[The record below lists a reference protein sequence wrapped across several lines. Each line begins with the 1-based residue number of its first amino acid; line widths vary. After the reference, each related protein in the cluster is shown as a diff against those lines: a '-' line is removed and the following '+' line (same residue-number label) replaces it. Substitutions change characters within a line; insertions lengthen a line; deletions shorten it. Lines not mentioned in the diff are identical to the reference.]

1 MKVIYLH
8 QYFCTPSMS
17 SGTRSYEMARRL
29 VKKGHKVY
37 MISSKHSHSEM
48 KERNFSIEEGVH
60 VWWLPVKYS
69 NNMNF
74 IQRIY
79 SFIVYC
85 IYAYIIGR
93 KLNYGLVLASS
104 TPLTVAIPGIF
115 LSKIRKVPF
124 ILEVRDL
131 WPAIPIKLRIIR
143 NVLLIKL
150 SQYLERISYRL
161 SDKIIALSYGMRD
174 GIINTGIN
182 KSKITVIPNGSDI
195 ELFNINSKS
204 DIGFIDQTDWLNTD
218 RDIIIYTGAIGKI
231 NGLSYM
237 AFMAEEMIKLNPNV
251 LFCIIGD
258 GVEKDKVN
266 LLAKKLGIMNNNF
279 YMVPKMSKKKLP
291 QILSISTVLT
301 SFVINEKI
309 LWNNSANKFFD
320 GLAAGKPL
328 MINYGGWQADLL
340 NEYDAGI
347 VVSPDDPIIGAKK
360 LNNLLSD
367 KQRLQ
372 NMGQAGLELAKTVFN
387 RNELYKSFE
396 NVLLEVSN

>member
-29 VKKGHKVY
+29 VKKGHKVF

-104 TPLTVAIPGIF
+104 TPLTIAIPGIL

-174 GIINTGIN
+174 GIINAGIN

-195 ELFNINSKS
+195 ELFNINSIS
-204 DIGFIDQTDWLNTD
+204 DIGFIDQIDWINTD

-360 LNNLLSD
+360 LNNLLQD
-367 KQRLQ
+367 KQRLH

-387 RNELYKSFE
+387 RNKLYKSFE
-396 NVLLEVSN
+396 NVLLEASN

>member
-37 MISSKHSHSEM
+37 MISSKHSHSGF
-48 KERNFSIEEGVH
+48 KERNFSIEEGIS

-74 IQRIY
+74 FQRIF
-79 SFIVYC
+79 SFIIYC

-115 LSKIRKVPF
+115 LSKIKKVPF

-131 WPAIPIKLRIIR
+131 WPAIPIELRIIR

-150 SQYLERISYRL
+150 SQYIEIISYRL
-161 SDKIIALSYGMRD
+161 SDRIIALSNGMKD
-174 GIINTGIN
+174 GIIDTGIN

-204 DIGFIDQTDWLNTD
+204 DIGFFNKNDWMNTD
-218 RDIIIYTGAIGKI
+218 RKIIIYTGAIGKI

-258 GVEKDKVN
+258 GIEKDKIN
-266 LLAKKLGIMNNNF
+266 LLAKKLGIINNNF

-301 SFVINEKI
+301 SFVINEEI

-360 LNNLLSD
+360 LNNLLQD

-372 NMGQAGLELAKTVFN
+372 NMGKASLELAKTVFN

-396 NVLLEVSN
+396 NVLLEASN

>member
-29 VKKGHKVY
+29 VKKGHEVY
-37 MISSKHSHSEM
+37 MISSKHSHSEI
-48 KERNFSIEEGVH
+48 KERNFSIEKGIH

-74 IQRIY
+74 IKRIY

-131 WPAIPIKLRIIR
+131 WPAIPIELKIIR
-143 NVLLIKL
+143 NILLIKL

-174 GIINTGIN
+174 GIINAGIN

-204 DIGFIDQTDWLNTD
+204 DIGFIDRTDWLNTD

-360 LNNLLSD
+360 LNNLLQD
-367 KQRLQ
+367 KQRLH

-387 RNELYKSFE
+387 RNKLYKSFE
-396 NVLLEVSN
+396 NVLLEASN

>member
-37 MISSKHSHSEM
+37 MISSKHSHSEI

-360 LNNLLSD
+360 LNNLLQD
-367 KQRLQ
+367 KQRLH

-387 RNELYKSFE
+387 RNKLFKSFE
-396 NVLLEVSN
+396 NVLLEASN

>member
-131 WPAIPIKLRIIR
+131 WPAIPIELRIIR

-182 KSKITVIPNGSDI
+182 QSKITVIPNGSDI

-204 DIGFIDQTDWLNTD
+204 DIRFIDQIDLINTN

-360 LNNLLSD
+360 LNNLLQD
-367 KQRLQ
+367 KQRLH

-387 RNELYKSFE
+387 RNKLYKSFE
-396 NVLLEVSN
+396 NVLLEASN

>member
-29 VKKGHKVY
+29 VKKGHKVF
-37 MISSKHSHSEM
+37 MISSKHSHLEI
-48 KERNFSIEEGVH
+48 KKRNFSIEEGIH

-79 SFIVYC
+79 SFIIYC
-85 IYAYIIGR
+85 IYAYKIGR
-93 KLNYGLVLASS
+93 KLNYGLVFASS
-104 TPLTVAIPGIF
+104 TPLTIAIPGIF

-131 WPAIPIKLRIIR
+131 WPTIPIELRIIR

-150 SQYLERISYRL
+150 SLYLERISYRL
-161 SDKIIALSYGMRD
+161 SDKIIALSNGMRD

-204 DIGFIDQTDWLNTD
+204 DIGFIDQIDWINTD

-237 AFMAEEMIKLNPNV
+237 AFMAEEMIKLNPDV
-251 LFCIIGD
+251 LFCVIGD
-258 GVEKDKVN
+258 GIEKDKVN

-279 YMVPKMSKKKLP
+279 YLVPKMSKKKLP

-301 SFVINEKI
+301 SFVINKKI

-347 VVSPDDPIIGAKK
+347 VVSPDDPISGAKK
-360 LNNLLSD
+360 LNNLLQD
-367 KQRLQ
+367 KHRLQ

-396 NVLLEVSN
+396 NVLLEASN

>member
-1 MKVIYLH
+1 
-8 QYFCTPSMS
+8 MS

-182 KSKITVIPNGSDI
+182 QSKITVIPNGSDI
-195 ELFNINSKS
+195 ELFNINSIS
-204 DIGFIDQTDWLNTD
+204 DIELFNKNDWMNTD
-218 RDIIIYTGAIGKI
+218 KNIIIYAGAIGKI

-258 GVEKDKVN
+258 GIEKDKIY
-266 LLAKKLGIMNNNF
+266 LLAKKLGIINNNF

-291 QILSISTVLT
+291 QILSVSTVLT
-301 SFVINEKI
+301 SFVINKEI

-360 LNNLLSD
+360 LNNLLQD

-372 NMGQAGLELAKTVFN
+372 NMGQSGLELAKTVFN

-396 NVLLEVSN
+396 NVLLEASN

>member
-131 WPAIPIKLRIIR
+131 WPAIPIELKIIR
-143 NVLLIKL
+143 NILLIKL

-182 KSKITVIPNGSDI
+182 QSKITVIPNGSDI

-204 DIGFIDQTDWLNTD
+204 DIGFIDRTDWLNTD

-360 LNNLLSD
+360 LNNLLQD
-367 KQRLQ
+367 KQRLDD
-372 NMGQAGLELAKTVFN
+372 MGQAGLELAKTVFN

-396 NVLLEVSN
+396 NVLLEASN

>member
-29 VKKGHKVY
+29 VKKGHKVF
-37 MISSKHSHSEM
+37 MISSKHSHSKI
-48 KERNFSIEEGVH
+48 KERNFSIEEGIH

-131 WPAIPIKLRIIR
+131 WPAIPIELRIIR

-204 DIGFIDQTDWLNTD
+204 DIGIIDQIDWINTD

-237 AFMAEEMIKLNPNV
+237 AFMAEEMIKLNPDV
-251 LFCIIGD
+251 LFCVIGD
-258 GVEKDKVN
+258 GIEKDKVN

-279 YMVPKMSKKKLP
+279 YLVPKMSKKKLP

-301 SFVINEKI
+301 SFVINKKI

-320 GLAAGKPL
+320 GLAAGKPI

-347 VVSPDDPIIGAKK
+347 VVSPDDPISGAKK
-360 LNNLLSD
+360 LNNLLQD
-367 KQRLQ
+367 KQRLH

-396 NVLLEVSN
+396 NVLLEASN

>member
-29 VKKGHKVY
+29 VKKGHEVY
-37 MISSKHSHSEM
+37 MISSKHSHSEI

-360 LNNLLSD
+360 LNDLLQD
-367 KQRLQ
+367 KQRLH

-387 RNELYKSFE
+387 RNKLYKSFE
-396 NVLLEVSN
+396 NVLLEASN

>member
-29 VKKGHKVY
+29 VKKGHEVY
-37 MISSKHSHSEM
+37 MISSKHSHSEI
-48 KERNFSIEEGVH
+48 KERNFSIEEGIH

-131 WPAIPIKLRIIR
+131 WPAIPIELKIIR

-174 GIINTGIN
+174 GIINAGIN

-195 ELFNINSKS
+195 ELFNINSIS
-204 DIGFIDQTDWLNTD
+204 DIRFIDQIDWINTD

-396 NVLLEVSN
+396 NVLLEASN

>member
-8 QYFCTPSMS
+8 KYFCTPSMS

-37 MISSKHSHSEM
+37 MISSKHSHSEI

-93 KLNYGLVLASS
+93 KLNYELVLASS
-104 TPLTVAIPGIF
+104 TPLTVAIPGIL

-131 WPAIPIKLRIIR
+131 WPAIPIELRIIR

-150 SQYLERISYRL
+150 SQYLESISYRL
-161 SDKIIALSYGMRD
+161 SDKIIALSNGMRD
-174 GIINTGIN
+174 GIIDAGIN
-182 KSKITVIPNGSDI
+182 KSKIAVIPNGSDI
-195 ELFNINSKS
+195 ELFNINSIS
-204 DIGFIDQTDWLNTD
+204 DIGNIDQINWINTD
-218 RDIIIYTGAIGKI
+218 RNIIIYTGAIGKI

-237 AFMAEEMIKLNPNV
+237 AFMAEEMIKLNPNA

-258 GVEKDKVN
+258 GAEKDKVN

-291 QILSISTVLT
+291 QILSVSTVLT
-301 SFVINEKI
+301 SLVINEKI

-340 NEYDAGI
+340 NKYDAGI

-360 LNNLLSD
+360 LNNLLQD

-396 NVLLEVSN
+396 NVLLEASN

>member
-1 MKVIYLH
+1 
-8 QYFCTPSMS
+8 MS

-37 MISSKHSHSEM
+37 IISSKHSHSGI

-174 GIINTGIN
+174 GIINAGIN

-204 DIGFIDQTDWLNTD
+204 DIGFMDKIDWINTD

-347 VVSPDDPIIGAKK
+347 IVSPDDPIIGAKK
-360 LNNLLSD
+360 LNNLLQD
-367 KQRLQ
+367 KQRLH
-372 NMGQAGLELAKTVFN
+372 NMGRAGLALAKTVFN
-387 RNELYKSFE
+387 RNKLYKSFE
-396 NVLLEVSN
+396 NVLLEASN

>member
-37 MISSKHSHSEM
+37 MISSKHSHSEI

-131 WPAIPIKLRIIR
+131 WPAIPIELRIIR

-360 LNNLLSD
+360 LNNLLQD
-367 KQRLQ
+367 KPRLQ
-372 NMGQAGLELAKTVFN
+372 NMGKAGLELAKTVFN
-387 RNELYKSFE
+387 RNKLYKSFE
-396 NVLLEVSN
+396 NVLLEASN

>member
-60 VWWLPVKYS
+60 VWWLTVKYS

-182 KSKITVIPNGSDI
+182 QSKITVIPNGSDI
-195 ELFNINSKS
+195 ELFNINSIS
-204 DIGFIDQTDWLNTD
+204 DIRFIDQIDWINTD

-360 LNNLLSD
+360 LNNLLQD
-367 KQRLQ
+367 KQRLH

-396 NVLLEVSN
+396 NVLLEASN

>member
-29 VKKGHKVY
+29 VKKGHEVY

-174 GIINTGIN
+174 GIISTGIN

-204 DIGFIDQTDWLNTD
+204 NIGFIDQTDCLKTD

-360 LNNLLSD
+360 LNNLLQD
-367 KQRLQ
+367 KQRLH

-396 NVLLEVSN
+396 NVLLEASN

>member
-29 VKKGHKVY
+29 VKKGHKVF
-37 MISSKHSHSEM
+37 MISSKHSHSEI
-48 KERNFSIEEGVH
+48 KERNFSIEEGIH

-93 KLNYGLVLASS
+93 KLNYGLVVASS

-131 WPAIPIKLRIIR
+131 WPAIPIELRIIR

-161 SDKIIALSYGMRD
+161 SDKIIALSNGMRD

-204 DIGFIDQTDWLNTD
+204 DIGIIDQYDWINTD

-251 LFCIIGD
+251 LFCVIGD
-258 GVEKDKVN
+258 GIEKDKVN
-266 LLAKKLGIMNNNF
+266 LLAKKLGVMNNNF
-279 YMVPKMSKKKLP
+279 YQVPKMSKKKLP
-291 QILSISTVLT
+291 QILSISAVLT
-301 SFVINEKI
+301 SFVINKKI

-320 GLAAGKPL
+320 GLAAGKPI

-347 VVSPDDPIIGAKK
+347 VVSPDDPISGAKK
-360 LNNLLSD
+360 LNNLLQD

-396 NVLLEVSN
+396 NVLLEASN

>member
-37 MISSKHSHSEM
+37 MISSKHSHSEI

-204 DIGFIDQTDWLNTD
+204 DIGFIDQIDWINTD

-360 LNNLLSD
+360 LNNLLQD

-396 NVLLEVSN
+396 NVLLEASN

>member
-1 MKVIYLH
+1 
-8 QYFCTPSMS
+8 MS

-37 MISSKHSHSEM
+37 MISSKHLHSGFE
-48 KERNFSIEEGVH
+48 ERNFSIEEGIY

-69 NNMNF
+69 NNMSF

-85 IYAYIIGR
+85 IYAYKMGR
-93 KLNYGLVLASS
+93 KLNYGLVFASS
-104 TPLTVAIPGIF
+104 TPLTIAIPGIF
-115 LSKIRKVPF
+115 LSKIKKVPF
-124 ILEVRDL
+124 VLEIRDL
-131 WPAIPIKLRIIR
+131 WPAIPIELKIIR
-143 NVLLIKL
+143 NSLLIKL
-150 SQYLERISYRL
+150 TQYLERFSYRL
-161 SDKIIALSYGMRD
+161 SDRIIALSKGMKD
-174 GIINTGIN
+174 GIVDTGIN
-182 KSKITVIPNGSDI
+182 ESKITVIPNGSDI
-195 ELFNINSKS
+195 ELFNINLES
-204 DIGFIDQTDWLNTD
+204 DNIFFDRNDWIDTDK
-218 RDIIIYTGAIGKI
+218 DIILYTGAIGRV

-258 GVEKDKVN
+258 GIEKDKIN
-266 LLAKKLGIMNNNF
+266 LLAKKLGIINNNF

-301 SFVINEKI
+301 SFVINKEI

-360 LNNLLSD
+360 LNNLLQD

-396 NVLLEVSN
+396 NVLLEASN

>member
-8 QYFCTPSMS
+8 KYFCTPSMS

-37 MISSKHSHSEM
+37 MISSKHSHSEI

-93 KLNYGLVLASS
+93 KLNYELVLASS
-104 TPLTVAIPGIF
+104 TPLTVAIPGIL

-131 WPAIPIKLRIIR
+131 WPAIPIELRIIR

-150 SQYLERISYRL
+150 SQYLESISYRL
-161 SDKIIALSYGMRD
+161 SDKIIALSNGMRD
-174 GIINTGIN
+174 GIIDAGIN
-182 KSKITVIPNGSDI
+182 KSKIAVIPNGSDI
-195 ELFNINSKS
+195 ELFNINSIS
-204 DIGFIDQTDWLNTD
+204 DIGNIDQINWINTD
-218 RDIIIYTGAIGKI
+218 RNIIIYTGAIGKI

-237 AFMAEEMIKLNPNV
+237 AFMAEEMIKLNPNA

-258 GVEKDKVN
+258 GAEKDKVN

-291 QILSISTVLT
+291 QILSVSTVLT

-340 NEYDAGI
+340 NKYDAGI

-360 LNNLLSD
+360 LNNLLQD

-396 NVLLEVSN
+396 NVLLEASN

>member
-1 MKVIYLH
+1 
-8 QYFCTPSMS
+8 MS

-29 VKKGHKVY
+29 VKRGHKVY
-37 MISSKHSHSEM
+37 MISSKHSHSGF
-48 KERNFSIEEGVH
+48 KEKNFSFEEGIS

-69 NNMNF
+69 NNMSF
-74 IQRIY
+74 FQRIY

-85 IYAYIIGR
+85 IFAYRIGR
-93 KLNYGLVLASS
+93 KLNYELVFASS

-115 LSKIRKVPF
+115 LSKIKKVPF
-124 ILEVRDL
+124 VLEVRDL
-131 WPAIPIKLRIIR
+131 WPAIPIELKIIR
-143 NVLLIKL
+143 NTLLIKL
-150 SQYLERISYRL
+150 SQYLERISYHL
-161 SDKIIALSYGMRD
+161 SDKIIALSNGMRE
-174 GIINTGIN
+174 GIVDTGI
-182 KSKITVIPNGSDI
+182 KESKITVIPNGSDI
-195 ELFNINSKS
+195 ELFNINSKL
-204 DIGFIDQTDWLNTD
+204 DNGLIAQNDWINTD
-218 RDIIIYTGAIGKI
+218 RDIITYTGAIGKI

-237 AFMAEEMIKLNPNV
+237 AFMAEEMIKLNPSV

-258 GVEKDKVN
+258 GIEKNKVS
-266 LLAKKLGIMNNNF
+266 LLAKKLGILNNNF

-347 VVSPDDPIIGAKK
+347 VVSPDDSIAAAKK
-360 LNNLLSD
+360 LYKLLQD
-367 KQRLQ
+367 KQQLQ
-372 NMGQAGLELAKTVFN
+372 NMGQASLELAKTIFN

-396 NVLLEVSN
+396 NVLLEVSD

>member
-131 WPAIPIKLRIIR
+131 WPAIPIELRIIR

-360 LNNLLSD
+360 LNYLLQD
-367 KQRLQ
+367 KQRLH
-372 NMGQAGLELAKTVFN
+372 NMGQASLELAKTVFN

-396 NVLLEVSN
+396 NVLLEASN

>member
-1 MKVIYLH
+1 
-8 QYFCTPSMS
+8 MS

-29 VKKGHKVY
+29 VKKGHTVY
-37 MISSKHSHSEM
+37 MISSKHSHSGF
-48 KERNFSIEEGVH
+48 KERNFSIEEGIS

-74 IQRIY
+74 FQRIF
-79 SFIVYC
+79 SFIIYC

-115 LSKIRKVPF
+115 LSKIKKVPF

-131 WPAIPIKLRIIR
+131 WPAIPIELRIIR

-150 SQYLERISYRL
+150 SQYLEKISYRL
-161 SDKIIALSYGMRD
+161 SDRIIALSNGMKD
-174 GIINTGIN
+174 GIIKTGIN

-204 DIGFIDQTDWLNTD
+204 DIGFIDRTDWLNTD

-258 GVEKDKVN
+258 GIEKDKIN
-266 LLAKKLGIMNNNF
+266 LLAKKLGIINNNF

-301 SFVINEKI
+301 SFVINEEI

-360 LNNLLSD
+360 LNNLLQD

-372 NMGQAGLELAKTVFN
+372 NMGQASLELAKTVFN

-396 NVLLEVSN
+396 NVLLEASN

>member
-37 MISSKHSHSEM
+37 MISSKHSHSGI
-48 KERNFSIEEGVH
+48 KERNFSIEEGIH

-174 GIINTGIN
+174 GIINAGIN

-195 ELFNINSKS
+195 ELFNINSIS
-204 DIGFIDQTDWLNTD
+204 DIRFIDQIDWINTD

>member
-115 LSKIRKVPF
+115 LSKIKKVPF

-131 WPAIPIKLRIIR
+131 WPAIPIELRIIR

-150 SQYLERISYRL
+150 SQFLEKISYRL
-161 SDKIIALSYGMRD
+161 SDKIIALSNGMKD
-174 GIINTGIN
+174 GIIDTGIN

-204 DIGFIDQTDWLNTD
+204 DIGFIDRTDWLNTD

-266 LLAKKLGIMNNNF
+266 LLAKNLGIMNNNF

-360 LNNLLSD
+360 LNNLLQD
-367 KQRLQ
+367 KQRLH

-387 RNELYKSFE
+387 RNKLYKSFE
-396 NVLLEVSN
+396 NVLLEASN

>member
-93 KLNYGLVLASS
+93 KLNYELVLASS
-104 TPLTVAIPGIF
+104 TPLTVAIPGIL

-131 WPAIPIKLRIIR
+131 WPAIPIELRIIR

-150 SQYLERISYRL
+150 SQYLESISYRL
-161 SDKIIALSYGMRD
+161 SDKIIALSNGMRD
-174 GIINTGIN
+174 GIIDAGIN
-182 KSKITVIPNGSDI
+182 KSKIAVIPNGSDI

-204 DIGFIDQTDWLNTD
+204 DIGNIDQINWINTD
-218 RDIIIYTGAIGKI
+218 RNIIIYTGAIGKI

-258 GVEKDKVN
+258 GAEKDKVN

-291 QILSISTVLT
+291 QILSVSTVLT
-301 SFVINEKI
+301 SLVINEKI

-340 NEYDAGI
+340 NKYDAGI

-360 LNNLLSD
+360 LNNLLQD

-372 NMGQAGLELAKTVFN
+372 NMGQSGLELAKTVFN

-396 NVLLEVSN
+396 NVLLEASN

>member
-204 DIGFIDQTDWLNTD
+204 DIGFIDRTDWLNTD

-360 LNNLLSD
+360 LNNLLQD
-367 KQRLQ
+367 KQRLH

-396 NVLLEVSN
+396 NVLLEASN

>member
-204 DIGFIDQTDWLNTD
+204 DIGFIARTDWLNTD
-218 RDIIIYTGAIGKI
+218 RDIIIYTGAIGMI

-360 LNNLLSD
+360 LNNLLQD
-367 KQRLQ
+367 KQRLH

-387 RNELYKSFE
+387 RNKLYKSFE
-396 NVLLEVSN
+396 NVLLEASN

>member
-8 QYFCTPSMS
+8 KYFCTPSMS

-182 KSKITVIPNGSDI
+182 QSKITVIPNGSDI

-204 DIGFIDQTDWLNTD
+204 DIGFIDRTDWLNTD

-266 LLAKKLGIMNNNF
+266 LLAKNLGIMNNNF

-360 LNNLLSD
+360 LNNLLQD
-367 KQRLQ
+367 KQRLH

-387 RNELYKSFE
+387 RNKLYKSFE
-396 NVLLEVSN
+396 NVLLEASN

>member
-37 MISSKHSHSEM
+37 MISSKHSHSGI
-48 KERNFSIEEGVH
+48 KERNFSVEEGVH

-131 WPAIPIKLRIIR
+131 WPAIPIELKIIR

-195 ELFNINSKS
+195 ELFNINSIS
-204 DIGFIDQTDWLNTD
+204 DIGLIDQIDWINTD

-279 YMVPKMSKKKLP
+279 YMVPKMSKNKLP

-360 LNNLLSD
+360 LNNLLQD
-367 KQRLQ
+367 KQRLH
-372 NMGQAGLELAKTVFN
+372 NMGHAGLDLAKTVFN
-387 RNELYKSFE
+387 RNKLYKSFE
-396 NVLLEVSN
+396 NVLLEASN

>member
-29 VKKGHKVY
+29 VKKGHEVY
-37 MISSKHSHSEM
+37 MISSKHSHSEI
-48 KERNFSIEEGVH
+48 KEINFSIEEGIH

-69 NNMNF
+69 F
-74 IQRIY
+74 I
-79 SFIVYC
+79 FYC

-182 KSKITVIPNGSDI
+182 QSKITVIPNGSDI
-195 ELFNINSKS
+195 ELFNINSKL
-204 DIGFIDQTDWLNTD
+204 DIGFVDQMNWINTN

-251 LFCIIGD
+251 LICIIGD

-266 LLAKKLGIMNNNF
+266 LLAKKLGKMNNNF

-340 NEYDAGI
+340 NEYVAGI

-360 LNNLLSD
+360 LNNLLQD
-367 KQRLQ
+367 KQRLH

-387 RNELYKSFE
+387 RNKLYKSFE
-396 NVLLEVSN
+396 NVLLEASN

>member
-131 WPAIPIKLRIIR
+131 WPAIPIELRIIR

-182 KSKITVIPNGSDI
+182 QSKITVIPNGSDI

-266 LLAKKLGIMNNNF
+266 LLAKKLGIMKNNF

-360 LNNLLSD
+360 LNNLLQD
-367 KQRLQ
+367 KQRLH

-387 RNELYKSFE
+387 RNKLYKSFE
-396 NVLLEVSN
+396 NVLLEASN